1 MNTYNH
7 HRIIENAVDRINKK
21 YHGMISDDDIKILK
35 DASDFTDD
43 FAGEAK
49 LWKLTPTVLTQKEF
63 FFYHFYYDIK
73 CDDGMIILKR
83 SNRASYSYKTSLE
96 KCDYDEDEFLIKQI
110 KYDESHIPYTDFK
123 LNYKKFYITIN
134 DFNADSNGGRI
145 QYYTNDIFDS
155 SNQSDCVAFL
165 HAMGSKD
172 EDVQTSKNVY
182 LEHLTK
188 CLIEFLFIKD
198 KKEAMFMLGIALHSL
213 MDSFTP
219 SHTGFQKYTK
229 QDMAKHAQGDVI
241 PFENDKVCFDPGQFG
256 KDAVA
261 SCGKTAL
268 AAIKKGYNN
277 DDRLNSTE
285 YNMLKIFIDSYLDK
299 DNDTDIKAI
308 YDGSKDLS
316 LFYSKD
322 YTELNSRNRLNYIL
336 KDREYKE
343 NAYDYSNNAIEV
355 VVNMFLEMLKSKQ
368 RCFNNYENYKEEKK
382 NLLDV
387 LTADLNVSSDG
398 NNGVLDVFKDWNNKY
413 NAIQFN
419 EFHPASN
426 EKLYKK

>member
-7 HRIIENAVDRINKK
+7 HKIINHVVSKINNQ
-21 YHGMISDDDIKILK
+21 YPGMISDDDIKILE

-49 LWKLTPTVLTQKEF
+49 LLKLAPTVLTQKEF

-110 KYDESHIPYTDFK
+110 KYDESHIPYNDFK

-172 EDVQTSKNVY
+172 EDVQTSKKVY
-182 LEHLTK
+182 LEHITK
-188 CLIEFLFIKD
+188 CLREFLFIKD

-219 SHTGFQKYTK
+219 SHTGFQKYTE

-241 PFENDKVCFDPGQFG
+241 PFEDDKDNVCFDPGQFWD
-256 KDAVA
+256 DAKA

-277 DDRLNSTE
+277 DDVINDIE
-285 YNMLKIFIDSYLDK
+285 FKMLKIFIKSYLDE
-299 DNDTDIKAI
+299 NDPDLDAIIKGTADIYAQHSYPTSSYGSSTAVVVKSRNKINKILSTKRFNSNACKYSANALDVIYDVFIEMIKA
-308 YDGSKDLS
+308 
-316 LFYSKD
+316 
-322 YTELNSRNRLNYIL
+322 
-336 KDREYKE
+336 
-343 NAYDYSNNAIEV
+343 
-355 VVNMFLEMLKSKQ
+355 KQ
-368 RCFNNYENYKEEKK
+368 RCFNNYDQYKKEKDQLK
-382 NLLDV
+382 SMLD
-387 LTADLNVSSDG
+387 NKWYIKY
-398 NNGVLDVFKDWNNKY
+398 KD
-413 NAIQFN
+413 IQQY
-419 EFHPASN
+419 PASN